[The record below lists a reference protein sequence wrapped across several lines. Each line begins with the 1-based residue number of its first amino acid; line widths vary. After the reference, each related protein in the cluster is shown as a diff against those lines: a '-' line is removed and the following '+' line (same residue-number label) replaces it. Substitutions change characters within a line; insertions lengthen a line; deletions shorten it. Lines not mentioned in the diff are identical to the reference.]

1 MYGVDIGLLLVL
13 RPIVWGELGVSGT
26 GANPKRVVV
35 SVLAS

>member
-26 GANPKRVVV
+26 GANPEGDVG
-35 SVLAS
+35 SVLC